1 VKTHA
6 DGHKSSRTIHA
17 GVFVLSE
24 KINKQSILILP
35 KPLVKQ
41 RLRRFAEIFDIA
53 GVIVEK
59 PFRFTGELRAAAVF
73 SAGGAYEQLK
83 TERSFRF
90 LYDAPRFGIRHIHGG
105 GRSAKRVQAAHAQQ
119 QLRNAGAEAFF
130 LRVQPHRNHGPH
142 VRRVFHSPIVSY
154 VYPG

>member
-1 VKTHA
+1 MPTA
-6 DGHKSSRTIHA
+6 IKSSRIIHA
-17 GVFVLSE
+17 GVLCYRKKPIS
-24 KINKQSILILP
+24 SLILILP

-41 RLRRFAEIFDIA
+41 RLRRFAQILYIA

-59 PFRFTGELRAAAVF
+59 PFRFPGELRAAAVF

-130 LRVQPHRNHGPH
+130 LRVQPHRKHGPH